1 MQPGQQPFMMNQ
13 KSELSIADV
22 GAVSTGSMQPGSGVK
37 RQPLPLRNVQQ
48 AMVGG
53 INGQNI

>member
-1 MQPGQQPFMMNQ
+1 MMNQ
-13 KSELSIADV
+13 KSELSIADN
-22 GAVSTGSMQPGSGVK
+22 GTGPSGSSMNTGSAVK
-37 RQPLPLRNVQQ
+37 RQPLRNVNVPQ